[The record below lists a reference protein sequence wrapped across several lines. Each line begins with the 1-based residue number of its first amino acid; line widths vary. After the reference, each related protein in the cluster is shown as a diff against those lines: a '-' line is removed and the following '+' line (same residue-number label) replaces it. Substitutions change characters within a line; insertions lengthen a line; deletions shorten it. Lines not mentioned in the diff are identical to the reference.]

1 MEQKNQNQGKPDKA
15 ARKALTVEYQ
25 ERAREM
31 GVYQIKNE
39 SNGRIFIGGSMNL
52 HGLWNKEKFVLG
64 LGSHMNKELQKE
76 WKQFGGENFSFLVL
90 ETVKTDS
97 SVRYDYKDVF
107 DAEGKE
113 LAHVA
118 KDYKREVEKL
128 KEKWLEKLQPFVE
141 KGYH

>member
-1 MEQKNQNQGKPDKA
+1 MESTNQNKGKPDKA
-15 ARKALTVEYQ
+15 ARKALTAEYQ

-31 GVYQIKNE
+31 GVYQIQNE
-39 SNGRIFIGGSMNL
+39 TNRRIFIGSTMNL
-52 HGLWNKEKFVLG
+52 HGLWDKEKFVLN

-76 WKQFGGENFSFLVL
+76 WKQFGGESFSLLVL
-90 ETVKTDS
+90 ETVKTDC

-113 LAHVA
+113 LKQVVR
-118 KDYKREVEKL
+118 DYKREVEKL
-128 KEKWLEKLQPFVE
+128 KEKWLEKLQPFGE